1 MRTVNLDV
9 KLEEHGFLWLLKYKN
24 KNQKHVGYIYS
35 KIQILFFLRRTLQE
49 EKSKKILDIFLE
61 FIIHLV
67 PCDRSV
73 TCE

>member
-49 EKSKKILDIFLE
+49 EKSKKNPGYIPG
-61 FIIHLV
+61 IHHSFSALRQIG
-67 PCDRSV
+67 DL
-73 TCE
+73 